1 MRLTLCVIAR
11 DEEQNLPR
19 CLASVSGVVD
29 EIVVVDTGSRDRT
42 REVAR
47 AAGARVVRCAW
58 DGSFS
63 AARNL
68 GLDLAT
74 GDWVLM
80 LDADEELHP
89 GDRGSIRPLLAGEAE
104 GYFFTV
110 LSYLGPRPGTDVL
123 RDARLCL
130 FRRRPEYRYERRL
143 HEDIAG
149 RILSARS
156 GAVLAH
162 AAVRVLHYGYLDPF
176 LARRAKAE
184 RNRAILLAAL
194 RETPD
199 DPFLLYSLAAEM
211 MGQGEALA
219 ALDLLR
225 EAGRRADRGAPWY
238 PDWVKKTAVCL
249 IELGRLDDARE
260 VLHRGLQAFPDFTD
274 LRFLLGAL
282 HVRRGE
288 SGEAEACFRECLRLG
303 EAPVGYASWEGVG
316 TFRAWAALGS
326 LAESRNDYPAAVRCY
341 AASLSQRPDF
351 SPALGR
357 LCRILA
363 RVPPLRAMAWIAR
376 SFDLS
381 HEGTALTLARALE
394 ATGAP
399 GLAGRVLRVALA
411 VSGPAGT
418 PLLLA
423 GLAEVRRRQAQ
434 TLLRGRAAGGR
445 PHADLPSE
453 PRPASGAPRREVPP
467 TG

>member
-11 DEEQNLPR
+11 DEEENLPR
-19 CLASVSGVVD
+19 CLASVSEVVD

-42 REVAR
+42 REVAE
-47 AAGARVVRCAW
+47 AAGARVAFYLW

-68 GLDLAT
+68 ALDLAT

-89 GDRGSIRPLLAGEAE
+89 GDRDSIRPLLAGEAE

-110 LSYLGPRPGTDVL
+110 LSYLGPRPGADVL

-130 FRRRPEYRYERRL
+130 FRRRPGYRYERRL

-149 RILSARS
+149 SILSARP

-162 AAVRVLHYGYLDPF
+162 AAVRVLHYGYLDPS

-184 RNRAILLAAL
+184 RNRAVLLAAL

-199 DPFLLYSLAAEM
+199 DPFLLYSLAAEA
-211 MGQGEALA
+211 MGQGEAA
-219 ALDLLR
+219 MALDLLR

-249 IELGRLDDARE
+249 IELGRLDEARE
-260 VLHRGLQAFPDFTD
+260 VLNHGVEAFRDFTD
-274 LRFLLGAL
+274 LRFLLGVL
-282 HVRRGE
+282 HVRRGDT
-288 SGEAEACFRECLRLG
+288 GEAEACFEECLRLG

-326 LAESRNDYPAAVRCY
+326 LAESRNDYQAAVRCY
-341 AASLSQRPDF
+341 AAALSQRHDF
-351 SPALGR
+351 GPALGR

-363 RVPPLRAMAWIAR
+363 RVAPRQATAWIAR
-376 SFDLS
+376 YFDLS
-381 HEGTALTLARALE
+381 HEATAITLARVLE
-394 ATGAP
+394 AAGAP
-399 GLAGRVLRVALA
+399 GLAGRVLRVALN
-411 VSGPAGT
+411 VTGRAGT
-418 PLLLA
+418 PALA
-423 GLAEVRRRQAQ
+423 AGFAALRRRQA
-434 TLLRGRAAGGR
+434 AAWLGGPVPGR
-445 PHADLPSE
+445 PPHTDPPSV
-453 PRPASGAPRREVPP
+453 PRRASGVP
-467 TG
+467 